1 MTMEPSSDS
10 VQQSSPPWG
19 ANVKL
24 VVGFTLV
31 AIVAAFLIR
40 FQAIL
45 PLLLMTVIA
54 TYLLHPVISLLQK
67 TTRFSWR
74 WSVNIVFLILITGL
88 VTAFALTGFAL
99 VQQLESL
106 IGVIERF
113 INQLPEMVLAWTT
126 TAYKIGPFELD
137 MSQYLSSINIES
149 LTQGIISTVRPM
161 LGQAGNVL
169 TTVATGTVT
178 IVGQGFFILLL
189 AYFILA
195 DAGRV
200 SSDLFVIDLPGYD
213 DDIHRMGRELSRI
226 WNAFLRGQVILFTI
240 TLIIYS
246 ILLLALDVRYVLG
259 LALLAGFARFVPYV
273 GQWVT
278 WIVLFVVIFFQKTNH
293 FSLSSTQYLV
303 LVFIIVIVIDQ
314 ILDGIIAPKILGE
327 SLGVHP
333 AAVLV
338 AAMIALNL
346 LGLLGVVLAAPV
358 LATLTLVGG
367 YVIRKMLD
375 QDVWPVAEEEQPL
388 SSKLPI
394 SEWAKTF
401 LNWLRERFR
410 KIKLRKGE
418 LEK

>member
-1 MTMEPSSDS
+1 MTREPSRDS
-10 VQQSSPPWG
+10 VQLSSPPWG

-40 FQAIL
+40 FQTIL

-54 TYLLHPVISLLQK
+54 TYLLHPGISLVYR
-67 TTRFSWR
+67 TTHLSWR
-74 WSVNIVFLILITGL
+74 WSVNIVFLILVIGL
-88 VTAFALTGFAL
+88 VVAFTLTSFAL

-106 IGVIERF
+106 IRVVERF

-126 TAYKIGPFELD
+126 TVYKLGPFELD
-137 MSQYLSSINIES
+137 TSQYLASLNIES
-149 LTQGIISTVRPM
+149 LTQEIISTVRPM
-161 LGQAGNVL
+161 LGQAGNLL
-169 TTVATGTVT
+169 TTVATGTAT
-178 IVGQGFFILLL
+178 IVGQGFFVLLL

-195 DAGRV
+195 DVGRV
-200 SSDLFVIDLPGYD
+200 SNDLFVINLPGYD

-226 WNAFLRGQVILFTI
+226 WNAFLRGQVILFTL
-240 TLIIYS
+240 TLMIYTV
-246 ILLLALDVRYVLG
+246 LLLALDVRYVLG

-293 FSLSSTQYLV
+293 FNLHFTQYLM
-303 LVFIIVIVIDQ
+303 LVFVIVIVIDQ
-314 ILDGIIAPKILGE
+314 ILDGIIAPKIMGE

-338 AAMIALNL
+338 AAIIALNL

-375 QDVWPVAEEEQPL
+375 QEVWPVAEEEQPS
-388 SSKLPI
+388 SSKLPLP
-394 SEWAKTF
+394 EWAITSF
-401 LNWLRERFR
+401 NWLREKFS
-410 KIKLRKGE
+410 KTKPGE
-418 LEK
+418 E